1 LSSTILGGLFSI
13 SLLEDLKEKLETS
26 LISEQ
31 VYEIDEEARGTFA
44 DARNYKD
51 TSLAFLRFH

>member
-1 LSSTILGGLFSI
+1 LSATFLGWLFSI
-13 SLLEDLKEKLETS
+13 TLGKDLKDKLETS
-26 LISEQ
+26 LIPEQ
-31 VYEIDEEARGTFA
+31 VYKIDEEARGTFS